1 MVYLDNAATT
11 RPFDEV
17 AELVGKV
24 MRQDFANPS
33 SLHHLGIQAEEHLE
47 KARQIMADAL
57 QCSAGEIYFT
67 SGGTETNN
75 MVIKGA
81 ARAQQ
86 RKGKHIITSAI
97 EHKSVLETCQA
108 MEREGYEVTL
118 LPVDSSGMI
127 DLASLEESL
136 RDDTILVSIMH
147 VNNETG
153 VIQPIDR
160 VNEILRDRH
169 ARPLFHVDAVQS
181 FGKTPLHPHPSGI
194 DLLTLSSHKV
204 HGPKGAGALFRKKGV
219 NLTPLMDGGAQEG
232 ALRSGTENLP
242 GIAGFGKAVQMNFDG
257 VFEKQLHMGHL
268 RNRLRE
274 KITDAFE
281 DVVVNTPDDPQA
293 APHILNV
300 SFPGLQGEVLLRKL
314 ESAGIYV
321 STGSACTSGKN
332 KPSHVLQAMGR
343 SHDVVQGALRFS
355 FSIMNSEEETDQ
367 VMEHLVPAVKRMR
380 KMMG

>member
-1 MVYLDNAATT
+1 
-11 RPFDEV
+11 
-17 AELVGKV
+17 
-24 MRQDFANPS
+24 
-33 SLHHLGIQAEEHLE
+33 
-47 KARQIMADAL
+47 
-57 QCSAGEIYFT
+57 
-67 SGGTETNN
+67 
-75 MVIKGA
+75 
-81 ARAQQ
+81 
-86 RKGKHIITSAI
+86 
-97 EHKSVLETCQA
+97 
-108 MEREGYEVTL
+108 
-118 LPVDSSGMI
+118 
-127 DLASLEESL
+127 
-136 RDDTILVSIMH
+136 
-147 VNNETG
+147 
-153 VIQPIDR
+153 
-160 VNEILRDRH
+160 
-169 ARPLFHVDAVQS
+169 
-181 FGKTPLHPHPSGI
+181 
-194 DLLTLSSHKV
+194 
-204 HGPKGAGALFRKKGV
+204 
-219 NLTPLMDGGAQEG
+219 
-232 ALRSGTENLP
+232 
-242 GIAGFGKAVQMNFDG
+242 MNFDG

-281 DVVVNTPDDPQA
+281 DVVVNTPDDPHA